1 MQSHKKRIGIT
12 FGKSFPKSMKEIDHK
27 LIELVGSFFESIYS
41 VENDKLQNRIRI
53 DMTNHVCTCCELYEM
68 KEYEYKSK
76 SDGDRTRVSQEYTK
90 HEMIRD
96 LFLWSVFMDMPEM
109 AKVLLLHLRSRTCA
123 ALIASA
129 IFKRY
134 AKLSQ
139 TIDMKE
145 KFRAQSLEFE
155 TYAAICIDKCYE
167 CNEKRACEL
176 LLREIPLFGNVTCMQ
191 VGKTVR

>member
-1 MQSHKKRIGIT
+1 MQSHKKRIDIT
-12 FGKSFPKSMKEIDHK
+12 FGKPLPKSMKEIDHK

-41 VENDKLQNRIRI
+41 VENDKLQNRILI
-53 DMTNHVCTCCELYEM
+53 DMTNHVCTCCKSCGMEED
-68 KEYEYKSK
+68 EYESK
-76 SDGDRTRVSQEYTK
+76 PDGDRTPVSQEYTK

-134 AKLSQ
+134 SKLSQ

-145 KFRAQSLEFE
+145 RFRAQSLEFG
-155 TYAAICIDKCYE
+155 TYAAVCIDKCYE
-167 CNEKRACEL
+167 YNKKRACEL

-191 VGKTVR
+191 VGKIVQ